1 MVYGVG
7 SPRNPPTIED
17 SREVELPAHDEKVQR
32 TQERIMLSKMLTN
45 DTTPDDC
52 NNPQN
57 PPTIEDSREVE
68 LPAHDEKGQRTQE
81 RIMLSKMLTN
91 DTTPD
96 DCLRNPPTI
105 EDSREV
111 ELPAHDEKGQRT
123 QERIMLSKM
132 LTNDTNPNDCREVE
146 LPAHDEKGQR
156 TQERIMLSKM
166 LTNDTTP
173 DDWLKIGL
181 MFPKFLKVFNKG
193 TAKPAYQL
201 MLPPS
206 SVDPSTTIP
215 DDRLYRDVL
224 MRLERD
230 RGAMYW
236 RVRENCTKEYKMQS
250 YPRDNCDM
258 LVMFTFNDKL
268 FPETLNFISGGGIIG
283 LYTTFVFLASRVIRG
298 FFSGIYT
305 KIMFDDLPNVDRVL
319 QLCLDIY
326 LVREA
331 LELALEEDLF
341 AKLVFLYRSP
351 ETMIKLIKH
360 FH

>member
-1 MVYGVG
+1 MFFHRYSESDYSQLSNLFATDRTAQTFLSNYMYNDVAVVTLNANSTMKWDI
-7 SPRNPPTIED
+7 SPPELDRLE
-17 SREVELPAHDEKVQR
+17 REAESNNTLTVKFTFVI
-32 TQERIMLSKMLTN
+32 TRIS
-45 DTTPDDC
+45 

-68 LPAHDEKGQRTQE
+68 LPAHDGDGKRTRE
-81 RIMLSKMLTN
+81 RVMLSKMLLN

-96 DCLRNPPTI
+96 NWLR
-105 EDSREV
+105 V
-111 ELPAHDEKGQRT
+111 K
-123 QERIMLSKM
+123 
-132 LTNDTNPNDCREVE
+132 
-146 LPAHDEKGQR
+146 
-156 TQERIMLSKM
+156 
-166 LTNDTTP
+166 
-173 DDWLKIGL
+173 L

-201 MLPPS
+201 MLPPAA
-206 SVDPSTTIP
+206 VDPSTTIP

-230 RGAMYW
+230 RNSMYW

-258 LVMFTFNDKL
+258 LVLFTFNDKL

-331 LELALEEDLF
+331 LEMALEEDLF

-351 ETMIKLIKH
+351 ETMIKWSRPREEDDTQRALPAPPPAAAPAPAQPDN
-360 FH
+360 